1 MPERDAALTDA
12 PPLSGVRVIEI
23 GGGIAAAYATRLL
36 SGFGAEVTRIEGF
49 AEGPPLAAAE
59 EIYLL
64 AGKHQARIRAADLR
78 ALIEQRDIVVEDGSP
93 HRLESL
99 GLDPVELRQARPDL
113 VFVSVSPFG
122 QSGPYRDYRATNIV
136 TFALGGIMS
145 LTGEHDRE
153 PLVSGGSQAQYL
165 AGLHAFAA
173 SVTAYFG
180 AAVHGEGDWVD
191 ISAQECAAGMLEL
204 YGPTTAYGA
213 PVANRLG
220 NQTRAEWGVYPCAD
234 GYVGIF
240 ALQRQL
246 PALLDAMNDP
256 ELADSHFLD
265 STYRLQHNEELAA
278 RIYLFTADKTRQ
290 ELMDIA
296 RRHKVPIGL
305 ALTPAQLLDVPSLTE
320 RGFWDRIDTD
330 SGVATVPGRP
340 FQGLGWRAP
349 GASRDSGETRAQ
361 P

>member
-1 MPERDAALTDA
+1 
-12 PPLSGVRVIEI
+12 
-23 GGGIAAAYATRLL
+23 
-36 SGFGAEVTRIEGF
+36 
-49 AEGPPLAAAE
+49 
-59 EIYLL
+59 
-64 AGKHQARIRAADLR
+64 
-78 ALIEQRDIVVEDGSP
+78 
-93 HRLESL
+93 
-99 GLDPVELRQARPDL
+99 

-122 QSGPYRDYRATNIV
+122 QTGPYRNYRATSIV

-145 LTGEHDRE
+145 LTGEYDRE

-173 SVTAYFG
+173 AVTAYFG
-180 AAVHGEGDWVD
+180 AVVHGEGDWVD

-246 PALLDAMNDP
+246 PALLEAMNDP
-256 ELADSHFLD
+256 ELADAHFLD
-265 STYRLQHNEELAA
+265 STYRLEHNEELAA
-278 RIYLFTADKTRQ
+278 RIYLFTAGKSRE
-290 ELMDIA
+290 ELMGIA

-320 RGFWDRIDTD
+320 RGFWDRIETEA
-330 SGVATVPGRP
+330 GTATVPGRP
-340 FQGLGWRAP
+340 FRGLGWSAP
-349 GASRDSGETRAQ
+349 GARRPSGASNDSADSGETGGR